1 MHRKRSALRDRVQ
14 HDAREH
20 NPASSSFFLPPDVFA
35 PLECPPLLPSSLLST
50 VSIPPSS
57 ERGVARRSSQ
67 AVRLS
72 AGIKYSRWVG
82 VARRSTE
89 WRGVARRGVA
99 CSAVSVD
106 ARVFAVGRKETGEKE
121 ELKRFS
127 PSSTSSSSLPRPFSL
142 PLSLS
147 PLSTPSLP
155 PFLSVPLAR
164 TELSP
169 ARNRERRYPP
179 RATAAPRGRLRAS
192 EG

>member
-1 MHRKRSALRDRVQ
+1 ML
-14 HDAREH
+14 
-20 NPASSSFFLPPDVFA
+20 ASTIRRHPPS
-35 PLECPPLLPSSLLST
+35 SSLLTCSLHSN
-50 VSIPPSS
+50 VLLFFPPLSYPPFLSRRQASVAWRGGAVRQSGSLLALSIPV
-57 ERGVARRSSQ
+57 G
-67 AVRLS
+67 S
-72 AGIKYSRWVG
+72 A
-82 VARRSTE
+82 
-89 WRGVARRGVA
+89 WRGGARSGAELARRGVA

-106 ARVFAVGRKETGEKE
+106 AGVFAVGRKETGEKE

-155 PFLSVPLAR
+155 SFLSVPLAR